1 MTVAMLLVLENN
13 QLINHSSQQVK
24 FAITQFCTKVLV
36 IGAHGS
42 TQYQMATK
50 LMMYWLCTVVYYV
63 PIWTA
68 STN

>member
-50 LMMYWLCTVVYYV
+50 LMMY
-63 PIWTA
+63 
-68 STN
+68 